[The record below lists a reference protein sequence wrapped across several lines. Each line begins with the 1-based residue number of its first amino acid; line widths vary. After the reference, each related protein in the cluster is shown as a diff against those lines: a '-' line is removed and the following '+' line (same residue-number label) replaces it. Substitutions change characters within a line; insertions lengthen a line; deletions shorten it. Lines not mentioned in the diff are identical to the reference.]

1 MTPSKA
7 ELRTFHRARRASM
20 STEECARASSKIR
33 ATIQS
38 LPVYERAK
46 IIAIYHPMNREV
58 DLRGLGGFN
67 QIVVYPRLLDKT
79 AKTMEFAPL
88 RQAFRQG
95 VFGLQE
101 PDGDAVPKTA
111 IDLIIVPG
119 LVFDVSGRR
128 IGYGAGYYD
137 LYLKDYR
144 GAVVGAAYDEQ
155 IVDRIPSDPWD
166 VPMHWIVTQTRIL
179 DVRTSFNFAGGT
191 MK

>member
-1 MTPSKA
+1 MTSSKA
-7 ELRTFHRARRASM
+7 KLRTLHRARRASISM
-20 STEECARASSKIR
+20 EECARASSKIR
-33 ATIQS
+33 TTIQS

-46 IIAIYHPMNREV
+46 IIAIYHPMNKEV
-58 DLRGLGGFN
+58 DLRGLGGTTKTL
-67 QIVVYPRLLDKT
+67 VYPRLLDRT

-88 RQAFRQG
+88 RDAFQQG

-101 PDGDAVPKTA
+101 PDGEAISKEA
-111 IDLIIVPG
+111 IDLVIVPG

-144 GAVVGAAYDEQ
+144 GAIVGAAYDEQ
-155 IVDRIPSDPWD
+155 IVDLIPSDPWD

-179 DVRTSFNFAGGT
+179 DVRTSSNFAGGT
-191 MK
+191 KK